1 MNMVGAQVFWIEMKN
16 KLWPKKD
23 SLSELQHMTCGVFL
37 DIRKEFDSISHS
49 TLTFL
54 HVSAPGLLLFVWQA
68 TICLCFDSYHSS
80 LLLIKSGVPQGS
92 IYLALFSSLL
102 INFNKITNLVSSF
115 SMRLFYTQMIFSSYI
130 LYTIPVILPPYKH

>member
-16 KLWPKKD
+16 KQWPKKD

-54 HVSAPGLLLFVWQA
+54 HVSAPGFTPICLVGNNLFV
-68 TICLCFDSYHSS
+68 F
-80 LLLIKSGVPQGS
+80 
-92 IYLALFSSLL
+92 
-102 INFNKITNLVSSF
+102 
-115 SMRLFYTQMIFSSYI
+115 
-130 LYTIPVILPPYKH
+130 